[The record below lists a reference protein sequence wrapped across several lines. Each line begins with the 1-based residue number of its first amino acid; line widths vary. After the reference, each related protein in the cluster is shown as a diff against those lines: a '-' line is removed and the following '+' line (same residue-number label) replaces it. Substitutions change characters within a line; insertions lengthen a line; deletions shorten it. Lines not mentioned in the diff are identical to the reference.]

1 MTRKK
6 TRLPWMVLDPCS
18 KICSLACYGCE
29 VERHLTLE
37 EAIALGWKEIVDANY
52 DADDGE
58 LLDWYT
64 HIGWCPACG
73 VPVVEQLEMF

>member
-18 KICSLACYGCE
+18 TRMSLACYGCD
-29 VERHLTLE
+29 VEKTVTLE
-37 EAIALGWKEIVDANY
+37 EAVDAGWA
-52 DADDGE
+52 DIVEAVDDGD
-58 LLDWYT
+58 LCGWYT

-73 VPVVEQLEMF
+73 VPVVEQLELF